1 MDAMGQ
7 ELGMELQLEP
17 GRVAAEPNNPD
28 RATAAADGA
37 GALAADACSADA
49 CSADPLAADPLAA
62 EQLLT
67 RISLEAEVPEVL
79 FDGMREFIRSHP
91 QWDQYRLITAA
102 LASFLFQN
110 GSRDACVA
118 QHYLNG
124 LVMR

>member
-7 ELGMELQLEP
+7 KLGMELQLEP
-17 GRVAAEPNNPD
+17 GQVAAEPNNPD
-28 RATAAADGA
+28 RAIEAADGGGA
-37 GALAADACSADA
+37 GARSADACSADA
-49 CSADPLAADPLAA
+49 LAA

-124 LVMR
+124 VVMR

>member
-1 MDAMGQ
+1 MGQ
-7 ELGMELQLEP
+7 ESGVELNLEP
-17 GRVAAEPNNPD
+17 GRAAVEPTAADQVVAEPL
-28 RATAAADGA
+28 AEAD
-37 GALAADACSADA
+37 
-49 CSADPLAADPLAA
+49 
-62 EQLLT
+62 ELLLS

-124 LVMR
+124 LVLR

>member
-1 MDAMGQ
+1 MGV
-7 ELGMELQLEP
+7 EVNLEP
-17 GRVAAEPNNPD
+17 GRAAVEPPTADRVVTEPLVAEP
-28 RATAAADGA
+28 
-37 GALAADACSADA
+37 LAEAE
-49 CSADPLAADPLAA
+49 
-62 EQLLT
+62 EQLLS

-124 LVMR
+124 LVLR

>member
-1 MDAMGQ
+1 MGQ
-7 ELGMELQLEP
+7 ELGMELKLEP
-17 GRVAAEPNNPD
+17 GQVAGEPSNPD
-28 RATAAADGA
+28 RAKAAADGGGA
-37 GALAADACSADA
+37 GA
-49 CSADPLAADPLAA
+49 LAA

-79 FDGMREFIRSHP
+79 FDGMRAFIRSHP
-91 QWDQYRLITAA
+91 QYRLISAA

-110 GSRDACVA
+110 GSRDASVA

>member
-1 MDAMGQ
+1 MGQ
-7 ELGMELQLEP
+7 ESGVELNLEP
-17 GRVAAEPNNPD
+17 GRAAVEPTAADRVVAEPMLEPSAEPD
-28 RATAAADGA
+28 
-37 GALAADACSADA
+37 
-49 CSADPLAADPLAA
+49 
-62 EQLLT
+62 ELLLS

-124 LVMR
+124 LVLR

>member
-1 MDAMGQ
+1 MGQ

-49 CSADPLAADPLAA
+49 CSADPLAA